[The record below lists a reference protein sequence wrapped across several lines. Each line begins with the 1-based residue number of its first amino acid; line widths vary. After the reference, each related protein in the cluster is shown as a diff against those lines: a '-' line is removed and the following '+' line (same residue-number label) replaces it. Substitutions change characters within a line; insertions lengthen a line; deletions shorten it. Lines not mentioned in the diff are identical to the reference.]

1 MPNTRNNNAVRLGED
16 ASGEPRL
23 VRKAKD
29 GRNAVRLKGD
39 AQTNWLTRALA
50 DDPHCGPYMA
60 TCCATIDLRPLNSV
74 ELPGH

>member
-16 ASGEPRL
+16 ASGEPRI
-23 VRKAKD
+23 
-29 GRNAVRLKGD
+29 KGD

-50 DDPHCGPYMA
+50 DYPHCGPYMA